1 MRYILGLA
9 KIFYQGQLDSIK
21 TKKTCSSSTYTNK
34 NILEFNIRQKISI
47 QTLAVC
53 FFVYI

>member
-1 MRYILGLA
+1 MRYIPSLA